1 MALKSCDLL
10 SWKRFSSFTLI
21 YQPARGFGV
30 HFEKPT
36 ICTEGA
42 MRIRLGSA
50 RRTFKPWTR
59 RGSRALF
66 QLAFGDN
73 HELAGGLPEIGGFP
87 VANREASLT
96 QAALAGWI
104 GGLES

>member
-10 SWKRFSSFTLI
+10 SWKRFSSFTSI

-42 MRIRLGSA
+42 MRIRPGSA

-59 RGSRALF
+59 SESRALF
-66 QLAFGDN
+66 QLAFRDN
-73 HELAGGLPEIGGFP
+73 HELAGLSEIGGFP